1 MEWSPLRTHS
11 SSLQQSGAPRAG
23 GHTLTITFQ
32 RHWNI
37 SLPLRCL
44 VPFGICVYFQSS
56 CHLVATC
63 STNQLCWKRTSLTSC
78 IINYFA
84 GCASSVLWE
93 IIKFIK
99 VIRCSTSPCWTL
111 YYRPLLFPS
120 IIYFCLFNLSS
131 YRSYPSPLI
140 IPIPL
145 SSIISRSVLLFL
157 KEGDQLVCGTY
168 KMQAQHV
175 YLVYKNLYQQFLF
188 PMWDLPFL
196 TFNWCAH
203 VTPHSDSKWL
213 VVGSDK
219 LFTNHHYMWH
229 LSAWSPICCFIMLI
243 VLQDASVIPQEVVK
257 PTTLTNLVK
266 TIIFQWFYV
275 FQTCG
280 TKHCRHQSSDALQSI
295 ALDKECSMQSD
306 QECYIIF

>member
-1 MEWSPLRTHS
+1 
-11 SSLQQSGAPRAG
+11 
-23 GHTLTITFQ
+23 
-32 RHWNI
+32 
-37 SLPLRCL
+37 
-44 VPFGICVYFQSS
+44 
-56 CHLVATC
+56 
-63 STNQLCWKRTSLTSC
+63 
-78 IINYFA
+78 
-84 GCASSVLWE
+84 
-93 IIKFIK
+93 
-99 VIRCSTSPCWTL
+99 
-111 YYRPLLFPS
+111 
-120 IIYFCLFNLSS
+120 
-131 YRSYPSPLI
+131 
-140 IPIPL
+140 
-145 SSIISRSVLLFL
+145 
-157 KEGDQLVCGTY
+157 
-168 KMQAQHV
+168 MQAQHV
-175 YLVYKNLYQQFLF
+175 YLVYKNIYQQFLF
-188 PMWDLPFL
+188 PVWDLPFL